1 MSDCTP
7 TTFTN
12 LDNSLAL
19 STWNV
24 SNFKKVTISPGLLID
39 SKLNSTI
46 PDLIMTEMKS
56 YIFLSN
62 YLALGVIAHEECIKH
77 YPFAYIHFLLN
88 NTKDHEP
95 KWYFTLLTHFW
106 PIFPFYIPWKHQEM
120 RDFLVFSGSIK
131 WEDRVVA
138 IVNIPLNFNP
148 GQFSILYLLKTQWN
162 QRFSGSTKWKHWPE
176 MG

>member
-1 MSDCTP
+1 MSDCT
-7 TTFTN
+7 TITFTN
-12 LDNSLAL
+12 LDNSIAF
-19 STWNV
+19 SSGNV
-24 SNFKKVTISPGLLID
+24 SNFKKVKISPGLLID

-62 YLALGVIAHEECIKH
+62 YLALGVITHEECVN
-77 YPFAYIHFLLN
+77 PFSYIHFLLN
-88 NTKDHEP
+88 NMKYHEL
-95 KWYFTLLTHFW
+95 KWHFILLTHFW
-106 PIFPFYIPWKHQEM
+106 PIFSFYIPWKHQEM

-138 IVNIPLNFNP
+138 IVNISLYFNP
-148 GQFSILYLLKTQWN
+148 CQFSILYLLKTQWN

-176 MG
+176 TG